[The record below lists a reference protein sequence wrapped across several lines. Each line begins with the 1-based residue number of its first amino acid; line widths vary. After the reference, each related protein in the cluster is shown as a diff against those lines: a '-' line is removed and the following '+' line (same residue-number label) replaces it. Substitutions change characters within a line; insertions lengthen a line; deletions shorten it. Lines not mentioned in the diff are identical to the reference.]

1 MVVLFKKNTSLIL
14 SNNARPSP
22 GISIENYEPIKV
34 NIKLLK
40 PLNAYN
46 YIFFI
51 NMLESSRHIKNAKFL
66 GFKATFF
73 PTNYLNFSVMRTAQF
88 GGDSRSESL
97 SSFVDLIFGKDNYNY
112 TMDQTDEPGN
122 QLAGFN
128 INYKMNN
135 STNIYA
141 QIIGEDEANFFPAKN
156 IYHIGATKL
165 LSKDNHTNITLEFF
179 DTESRKNITYNHHI
193 YKDGYRYFGKS
204 IGADIDADSEKFL
217 IALTRLSKKSNKF
230 KLTLQNIN
238 LNKNNNTNNSIYANN
253 LEFQQL
259 SLELTK
265 KINSKLSIISKIN
278 YRNKDIPDYSNL
290 NLFLRLEYNL

>member
-1 MVVLFKKNTSLIL
+1 
-14 SNNARPSP
+14 
-22 GISIENYEPIKV
+22 
-34 NIKLLK
+34 
-40 PLNAYN
+40 
-46 YIFFI
+46 
-51 NMLESSRHIKNAKFL
+51 
-66 GFKATFF
+66 
-73 PTNYLNFSVMRTAQF
+73 
-88 GGDSRSESL
+88 
-97 SSFVDLIFGKDNYNY
+97 
-112 TMDQTDEPGN
+112 MDQTDEPGN

-179 DTESRKNITYNHHI
+179 DTESKKNITYNHHI

-265 KINSKLSIISKIN
+265 KI
-278 YRNKDIPDYSNL
+278 IPSYL
-290 NLFLRLEYNL
+290 LFLKLTIEIKIFQITAI